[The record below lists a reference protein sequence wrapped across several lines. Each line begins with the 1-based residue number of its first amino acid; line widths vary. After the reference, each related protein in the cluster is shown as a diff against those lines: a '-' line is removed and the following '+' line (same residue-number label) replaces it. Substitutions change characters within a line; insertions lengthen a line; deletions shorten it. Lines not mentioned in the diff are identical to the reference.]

1 MNMMYYILH
10 INTSNISNS
19 KNFVS
24 LQTNG
29 SCLCLP
35 TCSLSHA
42 PSCTFFFK
50 LVSYFI
56 YSFFEGNALHFFFL
70 FYFIL
75 LYNTILVLPYID
87 MNPPQVYM
95 SSSCTFYKR
104 VPLIKSFK
112 PYMHIYISVS
122 LYLQIYVQIC
132 ICVWQ
137 HTPVFL
143 PGKFHG

>member
-1 MNMMYYILH
+1 
-10 INTSNISNS
+10 
-19 KNFVS
+19 
-24 LQTNG
+24 
-29 SCLCLP
+29 
-35 TCSLSHA
+35 
-42 PSCTFFFK
+42 
-50 LVSYFI
+50 
-56 YSFFEGNALHFFFL
+56 
-70 FYFIL
+70 
-75 LYNTILVLPYID
+75 

-104 VPLIKSFK
+104 VPFIKSFK

-143 PGKFHG
+143 PGKFHGQRSGAAYIPLGLNGTQLSMHTIYTTYRHMSIPVYAHATLWYKNICVFVYKTHMCLTHTYVHHLRICV